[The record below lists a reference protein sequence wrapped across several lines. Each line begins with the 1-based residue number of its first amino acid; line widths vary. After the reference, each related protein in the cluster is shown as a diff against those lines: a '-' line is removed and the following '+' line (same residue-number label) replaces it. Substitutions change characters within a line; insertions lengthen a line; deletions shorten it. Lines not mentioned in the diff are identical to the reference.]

1 MRSLTDMATR
11 SIPIKNAFVR
21 EQDCTSMSNPIP
33 RRLTDTGV
41 NPAVECD
48 PQLGPDPVGP
58 ADEHRIPEPGRLEVE
73 RAPKPAD
80 LAVRTRSSGGL
91 NDGLDGIDEG
101 VAVVDR
107 YTSSGVGERVALAA
121 RRRLAQSSARR
132 FNDR

>member
-1 MRSLTDMATR
+1 
-11 SIPIKNAFVR
+11 
-21 EQDCTSMSNPIP
+21 MSNPLA

-41 NPAVECD
+41 NPAIECD

-73 RAPKPAD
+73 RAPKPTN
-80 LAVRTRSSGGL
+80 LAICTRSSSSL
-91 NDGLDGIDEG
+91 DDGLDGVDEG
-101 VAVVDR
+101 VPVVNR